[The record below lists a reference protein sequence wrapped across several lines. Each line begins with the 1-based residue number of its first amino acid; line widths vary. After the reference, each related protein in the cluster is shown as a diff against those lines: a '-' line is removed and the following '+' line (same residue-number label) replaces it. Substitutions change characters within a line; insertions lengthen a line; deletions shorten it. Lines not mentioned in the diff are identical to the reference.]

1 MVHCLCEV
9 GGGVWK
15 VELKSPCVL
24 GMWCQRILIFLCWQW
39 ELWKI
44 LYNHVLVFLET
55 SPHPEDT

>member
-9 GGGVWK
+9 GGRVWK
-15 VELKSPCVL
+15 VRLKSPCVL

-44 LYNHVLVFLET
+44 L
-55 SPHPEDT
+55 